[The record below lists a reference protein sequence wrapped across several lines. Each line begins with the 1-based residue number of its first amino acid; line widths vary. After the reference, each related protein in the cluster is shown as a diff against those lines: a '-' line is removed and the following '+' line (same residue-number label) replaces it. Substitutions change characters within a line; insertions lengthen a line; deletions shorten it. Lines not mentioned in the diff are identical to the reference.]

1 MGKRFWLC
9 SGMTLVSSGV
19 SAFYSVA
26 GLEASPHDSFAQYA
40 ASRSVSLLL
49 LVLLSVILRKRAFV
63 LAFAWCM
70 TSVQLLDGWIGFLAH
85 NPFET
90 YGPIAFAI
98 VNAILAVSL
107 WKEAPRK
114 ETRSA

>member
-1 MGKRFWLC
+1 
-9 SGMTLVSSGV
+9 MTLLSSGV
-19 SAFYSVA
+19 SAYYSGA
-26 GLEASPHDSFAQYA
+26 GLMASPHDSFAPYA

-49 LVLLSVILRKRAFV
+49 LILLSTLIRKRAFV

-70 TSVQLLDGWIGFLAH
+70 TLVQLFDGWIGFLAH

-98 VNAILAVSL
+98 LNAILAASL
-107 WKEAPRK
+107 WKEIRTA
-114 ETRSA
+114 